1 MKKFVLGALMF
12 ALVGCSTPYQEL
24 GLRGGVKGIRLDDTI
39 FEVRSSGNGFT
50 RTETVYRYGLRK
62 AAEMS
67 LAAGCNYFVAIDNSS
82 QHFDVG
88 LSNNSNVNE
97 GLSVVN
103 GNMVYMMKGAVYNVV
118 RPVTRK
124 NIFACFKDKPNAL
137 VPGLI
142 FNAKYVLEDVSD

>member
-1 MKKFVLGALMF
+1 MF
-12 ALVGCSTPYQEL
+12 PLLGCSTPYQEL